1 MYYSSIGIVAF
12 LVHVIINYDVLTKS
26 KHEQTSESHK
36 AYKAFLSCVLIYY
49 IFDILWG
56 VIYTLKLPLLSYAW
70 TELYFLTV
78 AITVFLWTRYVIIY
92 LNKETFFSKIIKY
105 AGIIFLVFEFLS
117 IILNLFI
124 PIMFYYDEEGGY
136 HTGKARTAT
145 MFAQI
150 LLFLVTSIY
159 TLTITVKNHGKIRHR
174 HRTIGGF
181 GIAMTIFVIFSAIY
195 PILPFYSLGYLL
207 GICLIH
213 TFVLEGE
220 KEDRREKLENLLQV
234 EKIREAELGSARLM
248 AYTDSLTGV
257 KSKTAYQED
266 IIGIGKRI
274 EDGIL
279 KDFAVAVFDV
289 NGLKL
294 VNDTKGHDEGD
305 KVIKEACAII
315 CKTFKH
321 SPIYRIGG
329 DEFVAFLMGEDF
341 KHKTELVKAFDS
353 QMEKNLTDK
362 HVVVSCG
369 FTEFEAGQDKSYPA
383 VFSRAD
389 MKMYERKK
397 QLKDL

>member
-12 LVHVIINYDVLTKS
+12 LVHVIINYDVLVKS
-26 KHEQTSESHK
+26 KHEQDSDSHK
-36 AYKAFLSCVLIYY
+36 AYKTFLTCVLIYY

-56 VIYTLKLPLLSYAW
+56 VIYSLKFPLLSYTW
-70 TELYFLTV
+70 TELYFMTV

-92 LNKETFFSKIIKY
+92 LNKATFFSKLIKY
-105 AGIIFLVFEFLS
+105 AGILFLVFESVS
-117 IILNLFI
+117 IILNLFF
-124 PIMFYYDEEGGY
+124 PIMFYYDENGDY
-136 HTGKARTAT
+136 HTGQARTAT
-145 MFAQI
+145 MLAQI
-150 LLFLVTSIY
+150 MLFLATSVY
-159 TLTITVKNHGKIRHR
+159 TLAVTIKSRGKIRHR

-181 GIAMTIFVIFSAIY
+181 GIAMTIFVIFLAIY

-220 KEDRREKLENLLQV
+220 KEDRREELENLLQV

-248 AYTDSLTGV
+248 AYTDPLTGV

-266 IIGIGKRI
+266 IIGIEKRI

-305 KVIKEACAII
+305 KLIKEACQVI
-315 CKTFKH
+315 CQTFKH

-329 DEFVAFLMGEDF
+329 DEFVAFLMGDDF
-341 KHKTELVKAFDS
+341 KQKSELVKNFDS
-353 QMEKNLTDK
+353 QMEKNMAENK
-362 HVVVSCG
+362 AVVSCG
-369 FTEFEAGQDKSYPA
+369 LTEYETGADKSYLTI
-383 VFSRAD
+383 FSRAD

-397 QLKDL
+397 QLKGL